1 MIARI
6 LCAALLSVLVCGTAL
21 ADDLTPEKRQDIQR
35 YLELS
40 GTRNMARQTL
50 QLYAKQS
57 MSLVKKLRPDIP
69 ASSLPTVEREISA
82 FIAEKINAPGGLME
96 QLVPICAKHFS
107 HDEIRQLVAFYES
120 PAGRKA
126 VAVLPQVMREGTD
139 AAQRLGISMLPE
151 INGRITEALRREQAE
166 KAKTA
171 PM

>member
-1 MIARI
+1 
-6 LCAALLSVLVCGTAL
+6 
-21 ADDLTPEKRQDIQR
+21 
-35 YLELS
+35 
-40 GTRNMARQTL
+40 
-50 QLYAKQS
+50 
-57 MSLVKKLRPDIP
+57 
-69 ASSLPTVEREISA
+69 
-82 FIAEKINAPGGLME
+82 
-96 QLVPICAKHFS
+96 VPICAKHFS